1 MTKILHSKYSY
12 FILVIKGLTEEFFL
26 PKIVYGQF
34 QDGAEFSFSE
44 SSVLV
49 TTLLHFSIPVTSTSS
64 SRTNRRNRGD
74 GPII

>member
-1 MTKILHSKYSY
+1 MTKILHSKYGY
-12 FILVIKGLTEEFFL
+12 FILVMKGLTEEFFL

-49 TTLLHFSIPVTSTSS
+49 TTLLQ
-64 SRTNRRNRGD
+64 RY
-74 GPII
+74 